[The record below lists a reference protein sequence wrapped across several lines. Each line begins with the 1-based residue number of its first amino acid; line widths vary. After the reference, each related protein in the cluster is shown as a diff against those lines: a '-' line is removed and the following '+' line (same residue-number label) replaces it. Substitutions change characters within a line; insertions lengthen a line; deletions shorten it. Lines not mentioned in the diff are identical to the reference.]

1 MFCSNAA
8 PPKQK
13 KKKKTTKLFFLLRNG
28 FTWQRVG
35 LPDCWNLC
43 ISLSLSLCMHTDR
56 HTQTSLYWFDA
67 WLMQQNC
74 CFEESEEAIAYFI
87 KSLSAG
93 APHSG
98 THSHCISTCSFF
110 SLWSNATLLLFHND
124 VFQCKCHILACREE
138 GNTFELCVC
147 MHTCSIYTCAA
158 YVRILQRSDGIF
170 SFQLHTLSI
179 LMNMKARLLKA
190 WWGLGVSY

>member
-8 PPKQK
+8 PPKQ
-13 KKKKTTKLFFLLRNG
+13 KKKTTKLFFLLRNG

-43 ISLSLSLCMHTDR
+43 ISLSLSLCMHSDR

-110 SLWSNATLLLFHND
+110 SLWSNATLLQWCPSMQMSYFSMQRRGKH
-124 VFQCKCHILACREE
+124 FWI
-138 GNTFELCVC
+138 VC
-147 MHTCSIYTCAA
+147 LHA
-158 YVRILQRSDGIF
+158 YLQYIPV
-170 SFQLHTLSI
+170 LH
-179 LMNMKARLLKA
+179 M
-190 WWGLGVSY
+190 